1 MFISF
6 EGGEGSGKTTII
18 DAIQERFMKKYNVV
32 VTREPGGS
40 LISEKIREV
49 ILSKEHTNMTAQT
62 EALLYAASRTQ
73 HLDEVI
79 IPAIKRGDL
88 ILCDRYVDSSFAYQA
103 HARQLGFDYISKIND
118 YAMNYLPDITF
129 YIDVQPEIGLDR
141 IKGRTKK
148 DRLDDEKLEFHKMV
162 RKGYIEVAK
171 RFPER
176 VVLIP
181 GNRSINDIMEDIIS
195 YIESKLCNK

>member
-18 DAIQERFMKKYNVV
+18 DAIQERFMEKYNVV
-32 VTREPGGS
+32 VTREPGGGN
-40 LISEKIREV
+40 ISEQIREI
-49 ILSKEHTNMTAQT
+49 ILSKEHTHMTPQT

-118 YAMNYLPDITF
+118 YAMNYLPDLTF

-162 RKGYIEVAK
+162 RDGYLEVVK

-176 VVLIP
+176 VVLIQ
-181 GNRSINDIMEDIIS
+181 GNRSIEEIMKDIIN
-195 YIESKLCNK
+195 YINDKLCNN